1 MTRCCIGVLIT
12 RVLGCLVAPLAA
24 AAPLPPKGPPVG
36 FLDVP
41 APLSLRDAE
50 AFRHGL
56 HACGDVARQNI
67 AHEERSTSA

>member
-12 RVLGCLVAPLAA
+12 RPLGFFVARLAA
-24 AAPLPPKGPPVG
+24 AQPPPKVPRVG
-36 FLDVP
+36 FLDVT

-56 HACGDVARQNI
+56 HECGHVARQNI
-67 AHEERSTSA
+67 ALEERSTSA